1 MNGPFPDGCFV
12 QFAGVNGG
20 GNQIN
25 YNKCQDDAW
34 HGHPQD
40 GISLYQSNGKL
51 GDSIQVIGNQI
62 KGGQVQF
69 DSGGAAGIVLGD
81 VGGSYQVARWN
92 KVVNSGF
99 VGMQVVGGNNI
110 KMDHNTIYSSSTPV
124 SNTGINVG
132 NYSGQSSWNI
142 NVSNNW
148 VKWIQSSGKEWD
160 LWLDH
165 VATPAGWSTNVQKA
179 AIGSSVIASP
189 LITMN

>member
-1 MNGPFPDGCFV
+1 
-12 QFAGVNGG
+12 
-20 GNQIN
+20 
-25 YNKCQDDAW
+25 
-34 HGHPQD
+34 
-40 GISLYQSNGKL
+40 
-51 GDSIQVIGNQI
+51 
-62 KGGQVQF
+62 
-69 DSGGAAGIVLGD
+69 
-81 VGGSYQVARWN
+81 
-92 KVVNSGF
+92 
-99 VGMQVVGGNNI
+99 MQVVGGNNI

-132 NYSGQSSWNI
+132 NYSGQSSRNI

-179 AIGSSVIASP
+179 NISSTVIASP